1 MKKIFISSILAA
13 SLLYAE
19 NEGAKQE
26 EIIDAPKTEQSVT
39 KPKQQD
45 MSTVL
50 TRSKRDLKKKLKK
63 QGIVGEVY
71 TAKASIDAKP
81 DDPQYYDYLA
91 NAYSE
96 ALLRLKA
103 NVILS
108 KSGSMAAQEA
118 LSFYQKTVPANKQ
131 DKELL
136 SKAQAKMDELQEEA
150 NTEAFYAGLIDT
162 AANLVDAAAKTYLG
176 AENVTG
182 NLANDA
188 KKAAG
193 VDTKTLSAKEKD
205 TVFKKSLSQDVIKQ
219 AGDSIAGLI
228 PYENIIL
235 TDSKEGEIQIGVLAY
250 TTERSQQLARDLKQG
265 YQSKKT
271 ANTAQCKNPDDISDS
286 FDNDEL
292 LSKFGIKYFYNEEC
306 TPSIMSF
313 GFDSFVKQEG
323 LNTDLAIAS
332 ETRARNRAD
341 ILISSFLKSDMT
353 AFSKD
358 STLQEKIIQNA
369 IEISKNP
376 SDDFQTTKK
385 STERTTE
392 LTKIMAENF
401 KNYTAMSLKG
411 LEDSRIW
418 EVDDGNR
425 RIVGV
430 IRYYSQDSIDSNT
443 KRFSEPPASIKSET
457 TPKNNTKL
465 QGGIKKSSNLE
476 VDDF

>member
-1 MKKIFISSILAA
+1 
-13 SLLYAE
+13 
-19 NEGAKQE
+19 
-26 EIIDAPKTEQSVT
+26 
-39 KPKQQD
+39 
-45 MSTVL
+45 
-50 TRSKRDLKKKLKK
+50 
-63 QGIVGEVY
+63 
-71 TAKASIDAKP
+71 
-81 DDPQYYDYLA
+81 
-91 NAYSE
+91 
-96 ALLRLKA
+96 
-103 NVILS
+103 
-108 KSGSMAAQEA
+108 MA
-118 LSFYQKTVPANKQ
+118 
-131 DKELL
+131 
-136 SKAQAKMDELQEEA
+136 
-150 NTEAFYAGLIDT
+150 
-162 AANLVDAAAKTYLG
+162 
-176 AENVTG
+176 
-182 NLANDA
+182 
-188 KKAAG
+188 
-193 VDTKTLSAKEKD
+193 
-205 TVFKKSLSQDVIKQ
+205 
-219 AGDSIAGLI
+219 
-228 PYENIIL
+228 
-235 TDSKEGEIQIGVLAY
+235 
-250 TTERSQQLARDLKQG
+250 
-265 YQSKKT
+265 
-271 ANTAQCKNPDDISDS
+271 
-286 FDNDEL
+286 
-292 LSKFGIKYFYNEEC
+292 
-306 TPSIMSF
+306 F